1 MTDDRVKYGSLD
13 SELEFSFTRSSG
25 PGGQNV
31 NKVNSRVELR
41 FDVINSRELSDE
53 QKGIIIKRL
62 KSRINND
69 GILFLSAQ
77 DDRSQLK
84 NKEIVIL
91 RFYEIINKA
100 LRVHKKRVK
109 TKPSKSSIENRL
121 KEKRESSEK
130 KNRRRK
136 DFD

>member
-31 NKVNSRVELR
+31 NKVNSRAELR
-41 FDVINSRELSDE
+41 FDVANSKMLSDQE
-53 QKGIIIKRL
+53 KSIIIKRL

-84 NKEIVIL
+84 NKEIVIS

>member
-41 FDVINSRELSDE
+41 FDVMNSRELSDE

>member
-31 NKVNSRVELR
+31 NKVNSRAELR
-41 FDVINSRELSDE
+41 FDVTNSKLLSDHE
-53 QKGIIIKRL
+53 KSIIIKRL

>member
-31 NKVNSRVELR
+31 NKVNSRAELR
-41 FDVINSRELSDE
+41 FDVTNSKLLSDHE
-53 QKGIIIKRL
+53 KSIIIKRL

-77 DDRSQLK
+77 DDRSQFK

-109 TKPSKSSIENRL
+109 TKPSKSSNENRL

-130 KNRRRK
+130 KSRRRK

>member
-1 MTDDRVKYGSLD
+1 VIGNIVKYGSLD

-41 FDVINSRELSDE
+41 FDVMNSRELSDE

-100 LRVHKKRVK
+100 LRVHKERVK